1 MGLKST
7 LIRPFC
13 KAFFGRICSRKNGQI
28 MIFCKNIMNV
38 GIDKYQN
45 QSSNKKIGLS
55 CLASLG
61 VCGLGVCGLGVCG
74 LGVCGL
80 GVG

>member
-1 MGLKST
+1 MGLKFT
-7 LIRPFC
+7 LIRSFC

-61 VCGLGVCGLGVCG
+61 VCDLGVCD
-74 LGVCGL
+74 L